1 MNHPD
6 LPFGRCL
13 CDRFSRTFRVR
24 RKQPARRHPAMT
36 RVVETPDGLARSETI
51 VTPPKEGT
59 SMAGLS
65 VPVRLARVGY
75 TVLSSIFV
83 ACVLVQVFFAGMGA
97 FGADWSLHLTF
108 AHYLGLPPLLM
119 APTAFAGRLSWG
131 LSLLPLGLLV
141 LIGVQYAFANA
152 AVPAAVHP
160 VNALLILLLSLLA
173 ARRAWSAVAGR
184 RKG

>member
-1 MNHPD
+1 
-6 LPFGRCL
+6 
-13 CDRFSRTFRVR
+13 
-24 RKQPARRHPAMT
+24 MT
-36 RVVETPDGLARSETI
+36 RVVETPAGLARIETI
-51 VTPPKEGT
+51 VKPPKKGT

-83 ACVLVQVFFAGMGA
+83 PCVLVQVFFAGMGA

-119 APTAFAGRLSWG
+119 APIAFVGRMSWG
-131 LSLLPLGLLV
+131 LRLLPLGLLV

-152 AVPAAVHP
+152 AVPVAALHP
-160 VNALLILLLSLLA
+160 VNALLILCLSLLT
-173 ARRAWSAVAGR
+173 ARRAWAAVAGR
-184 RKG
+184 RKR

>member
-1 MNHPD
+1 
-6 LPFGRCL
+6 
-13 CDRFSRTFRVR
+13 
-24 RKQPARRHPAMT
+24 MT
-36 RVVETPDGLARSETI
+36 RVVETPDGLARIETI

-119 APTAFAGRLSWG
+119 APTAFAGRMSWG
-131 LSLLPLGLLV
+131 LRLLPLGLLV
-141 LIGVQYAFANA
+141 LIGVQYAFADA
-152 AVPAAVHP
+152 AVPVAALHP
-160 VNALLILLLSLLA
+160 VNALLILCLSLLT
-173 ARRAWSAVAGR
+173 ARWAWAAVAGR
-184 RKG
+184 RKR